1 MKNELLIVWST
12 DNKETV
18 LNLICLYA
26 YNAKM
31 KGWFDEVTIL
41 VWGASQQVL
50 CEDFEIKEKVKEM
63 GEAGIKFIACKKCSE
78 NMYIEEQLSTCGIE
92 IYYTGEF
99 LSEWLKSGKPVLTF

>member
-12 DNKETV
+12 DNKETI

-26 YNAKM
+26 HNAKI

-50 CEDFEIKEKVKEM
+50 CEDFEIK
-63 GEAGIKFIACKKCSE
+63 KK
-78 NMYIEEQLSTCGIE
+78 
-92 IYYTGEF
+92 
-99 LSEWLKSGKPVLTF
+99 